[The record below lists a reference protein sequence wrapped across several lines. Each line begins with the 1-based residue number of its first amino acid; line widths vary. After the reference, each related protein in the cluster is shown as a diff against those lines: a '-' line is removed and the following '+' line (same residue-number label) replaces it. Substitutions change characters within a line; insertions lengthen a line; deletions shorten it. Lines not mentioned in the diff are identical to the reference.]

1 MEPRN
6 TGAPARVHSSG
17 TGFFD
22 PSSQSWPGEPESPCE
37 TDAGEPES
45 RAEPSPEKSGR
56 LSERVLAVLRNGPL
70 AKSGIAAALGQDAVS
85 GPLNRAIRNLLAA
98 GAIERT
104 IPDRAE
110 QPPAAIPAHGRRR
123 AASEAAGGARARVE
137 PGATPAGR
145 TAVSP
150 SPFTEDNLVQKTA
163 AEYLEERP
171 GWESVYAHDREDF
184 GPGSLLGRGSD
195 REVVLRRPL
204 REALRALNPGL
215 PDKAYDDALRQI
227 VATDSSKSI
236 VAANREKYHLL
247 REGVSV
253 AFADA
258 EGSRKRAGFAS
269 STSRRRRTTASW
281 RCASF
286 GSGATSTA
294 GAPISSV
301 SSTGYRCYS
310 WSARTSIGISGSP
323 SSRTT
328 ATTATPFPISSIT
341 TP

>member
-1 MEPRN
+1 M
-6 TGAPARVHSSG
+6 
-17 TGFFD
+17 
-22 PSSQSWPGEPESPCE
+22 
-37 TDAGEPES
+37 
-45 RAEPSPEKSGR
+45 
-56 LSERVLAVLRNGPL
+56 
-70 AKSGIAAALGQDAVS
+70 
-85 GPLNRAIRNLLAA
+85 
-98 GAIERT
+98 
-104 IPDRAE
+104 
-110 QPPAAIPAHGRRR
+110 
-123 AASEAAGGARARVE
+123 
-137 PGATPAGR
+137 
-145 TAVSP
+145 SP

-163 AEYLEERP
+163 AEYLEERL

-227 VATDSSKSI
+227 VATNSSKSI

-258 EGSRKRAGFAS
+258 EGKPE
-269 STSRRRRTTASW
+269 TRRLRVFDFETPRTTASW

-294 GAPISSV
+294 ARRSRRFRQRGTAAIRGVQEHPSEPP
-301 SSTGYRCYS
+301 GRLEHNYS
-310 WSARTSIGISGSP
+310 NHRNTIPHLFHHNALTL
-323 SSRTT
+323 TVN
-328 ATTATPFPISSIT
+328 
-341 TP
+341 